1 MYEHFTDRARRV
13 LVLAQEESR
22 LLNHEFIGTEH
33 ILAGL
38 IHEGD
43 GIAAQV
49 LEALGVTLEDVRD
62 QIQMQIGNGT
72 KPPTGSP
79 PFTAR
84 AKHVLELALRE
95 TKELE
100 SNRLGTEHLLLGLV
114 REPDGVATLVLESL
128 GKTPEQIRD
137 EVLKRIDNSE
147 NSEDA
152 PDSASR
158 ATDSANGANDSAREV
173 ASPPEEM
180 ANGGYRSHRK
190 LVRSTAPVLVVV
202 VGLAIATVFARRRGY
217 NFGRNTIVRCRQGHL
232 FTTIWIPG
240 ASLKSIRFGWARFQR
255 CPVGQHWSL
264 VMPVKD
270 ADLSARERKNALEH
284 HDVLIP

>member
-1 MYEHFTDRARRV
+1 MYERFTDRARRV

-114 REPDGVATLVLESL
+114 REPDGVATHVLESL
-128 GKTPEQIRD
+128 GTTPAQIRD
-137 EVLKRIDNSE
+137 EVLDLVDAGEQRGTDCQGG
-147 NSEDA
+147 EDE
-152 PDSASR
+152 DE
-158 ATDSANGANDSAREV
+158 ARERRDRR
-173 ASPPEEM
+173 ASGSQP
-180 ANGGYRSHRK
+180 SHRE
-190 LVRSTAPVLVVV
+190 VDAADPRRRRRPRHC
-202 VGLAIATVFARRRGY
+202 GTVIARRRGY

-232 FTTIWIPG
+232 FTTTWIPG
-240 ASLKSIRFGWARFQR
+240 ASLKAIRLGWARFQR
-255 CPVGQHWSL
+255 CPVGHHWSL
-264 VMPVKD
+264 VTP
-270 ADLSARERKNALEH
+270 
-284 HDVLIP
+284 

>member
-1 MYEHFTDRARRV
+1 VYEHFTDRARRV

-38 IHEGD
+38 IHEDD
-43 GIAAQV
+43 GIAAQA
-49 LEALGVTLEDVRD
+49 LEALGITLEDVRD

-100 SNRLGTEHLLLGLV
+100 SKRLGTEHLLLGLV
-114 REPDGVATLVLESL
+114 REPDGVGTHVLESL
-128 GKTPEQIRD
+128 GATPAQVRD
-137 EVLKRIDNSE
+137 EVLQRIEAAE
-147 NSEDA
+147 NSEDG
-152 PDSASR
+152 
-158 ATDSANGANDSAREV
+158 TDSTSYVGE
-173 ASPPEEM
+173 PPEES
-180 ANGGYRSHRK
+180 ADGGYRSYRK
-190 LVRSTAPVLVVV
+190 LVRSGTPVLVVV
-202 VGLAIATVFARRRGY
+202 VILVVATLLARRRGY
-217 NFGRNTIVRCRQGHL
+217 NFGRNTIVRCRQGHM
-232 FTTIWIPG
+232 FSTIWIPG
-240 ASLKSIRFGWARFQR
+240 ASLKSLRLGWARLQR
-255 CPVGQHWSL
+255 CPIGQHWSL
-264 VMPVKD
+264 VTPVRVE
-270 ADLSARERKNALEH
+270 DLSAQERKSAYEH

>member
-43 GIAAQV
+43 GIAAQA

-114 REPDGVATLVLESL
+114 RESDGVATHVLESL
-128 GKTPEQIRD
+128 GKTPAQVRD
-137 EVLKRIDNSE
+137 EVLKRIDAAE

-152 PDSASR
+152 RDAMSEVTEPAEET
-158 ATDSANGANDSAREV
+158 TD
-173 ASPPEEM
+173 
-180 ANGGYRSHRK
+180 GGYRSHGK
-190 LVRSTAPVLVVV
+190 LVRSATPILVVV
-202 VGLAIATVFARRRGY
+202 VVLAIATLFARRRGY
-217 NFGRNTIVRCRQGHL
+217 NFGRNMIVRCRQGHL

-240 ASLKSIRFGWARFQR
+240 ASLKSIRLGWARLQR

-264 VMPVKD
+264 VTPVKA
-270 ADLSARERKNALEH
+270 ADLSAQERKSAYEH